1 MLERWDVRTSDGGTI
16 AVWIEG
22 DGPPLVLVHGS
33 TGSHKGFGPL
43 MGELRDEFT
52 LFAMDRRGLG
62 ASPDG
67 PGYSAEREFGDVAAV
82 VDAVASRTGEPVV
95 LFGHSWGASCAL
107 GAAPQLASLRALVL
121 FEPTL
126 GLQNTPPDFID
137 RLEERLAAGDNEGVV
152 VEMYTDIAGMTADEI
167 AVRRAAPDWPD
178 KVAAAPTLA
187 REFRI
192 EQGWDWQRVSGSFAD
207 IGVPTLLITGSETP
221 TDLAEVTS
229 RTAAMIPNAQVQVL
243 AGEGHFAPRSSPAVV
258 AEVLRNWL
266 K

>member
-1 MLERWDVRTSDGGTI
+1 MLERWDVRTSDGGMI
-16 AVWIEG
+16 AVWLEG

-43 MGELRDEFT
+43 IGELRDEFT

-95 LFGHSWGASCAL
+95 LFGHSWGADCAL
-107 GAAPQLASLRALVL
+107 GAASQLPSLRALVL
-121 FEPTL
+121 FEPSL
-126 GLQNTPPDFID
+126 GLQVTSPAFID

-152 VEMYTDIAGMTADEI
+152 VEMYTDIGMTEDEI
-167 AVRRAAPDWPD
+167 AVRRAAADWPD

-192 EQGWDWQRVSGSFAD
+192 EQGRNWQRVSGSFAE
-207 IGVPTLLITGSETP
+207 ISVPTLLITGSESP
-221 TDLAEVTS
+221 PNLAEVTS
-229 RTAAMIPNAQVQVL
+229 RTAAAIPNAQVRVL
-243 AGEGHFAPRSSPAVV
+243 AGEGHFAPRSAPAVV